1 MQDEIVTHLA
11 RSLEIQ
17 LVELKATHLNRTPAA
32 NPNAEDLALQ
42 CLAATVLKGAYAGKE
57 AEGLPSVRA
66 GAGLWRDNQDENAY
80 CLTWRCSG
88 SSRGIEVM

>member
-42 CLAATVLKGAYAGKE
+42 CLAATALKGAYAGKE
-57 AEGLPSVRA
+57 AEA
-66 GAGLWRDNQDENAY
+66 GYRLCEQALDMARQ
-80 CLTWRCSG
+80 SG
-88 SSRGIEVM
+88 